1 MVKMTIKQTGVTL
14 VEVVVTMFI
23 MAVGLLGLAGMQS
36 TSVKDGLDVAKRS
49 QVTWL
54 VTELIERIRSNPAAL
69 NSYPGTI
76 DIEACGAAPA
86 ACSETTTATA
96 SDCTAAQIATYDV
109 WEVFCGQAAP
119 ANVIANSPDS
129 LNLASVTIDCG
140 GGICNNRSDFTINIS
155 WVSNVVGNSQLLSTA
170 QIAAQE
176 NQSIVMRMRP

>member
-1 MVKMTIKQTGVTL
+1 MTIKQTGVTL
-14 VEVVVTMFI
+14 IEVVVTMFI

-76 DIEACGAAPA
+76 DIGNCGAAPA
-86 ACSETTTATA
+86 ACSETNATTTVN
-96 SDCTAAQIATYDV
+96 DCTAAQIAAYDV

-129 LNLASVTIDCG
+129 LNLSSVTINCG

-155 WVSNVVGNSQLLSTA
+155 WVSNVIDNSQLLSAA
-170 QIAAQE
+170 QILAQRE
-176 NQSIVMRMRP
+176 QSIVMRMRP